1 MVCVYDI
8 SVFGVCDI
16 FVGLAVLM
24 GINTTRRQWQV

>member
-16 FVGLAVLM
+16 FVDLAVLM
-24 GINTTRRQWQV
+24 RVDTTRRQWQL